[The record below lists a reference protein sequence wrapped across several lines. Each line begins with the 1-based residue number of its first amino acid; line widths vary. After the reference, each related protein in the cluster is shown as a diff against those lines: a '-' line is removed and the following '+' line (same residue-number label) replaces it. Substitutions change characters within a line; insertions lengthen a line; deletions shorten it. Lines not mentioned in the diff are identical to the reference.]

1 MVRGHG
7 SPMLRYR
14 NREGYWAW
22 VLHRVSG
29 VATVLFLFIHILD
42 TSLLGFGPE
51 AYETFIHLY
60 RLPAFRVMEV
70 GLAAAVL
77 YHGLNG
83 LRIIATD
90 FSDTAARAQRPLWYV
105 VWGLFLV
112 IFLPTAYLMLRPVFF
127 PAGALAGAP

>member
-1 MVRGHG
+1 MLLFRG
-7 SPMLRYR
+7 
-14 NREGYWAW
+14 REGYWSW

-29 VATVLFLFIHILD
+29 VATVLFLFVHILD
-42 TSLLGFGPE
+42 TSLVGFGPQ

-83 LRIIATD
+83 LRIILAD
-90 FSDTAARAQRPLWYV
+90 FSDAAARVQRQLWYG
-105 VWGLFLV
+105 VWAVFLV
-112 IFLPTAYLMLRPVFF
+112 MFLPTAYFML
-127 PAGALAGAP
+127 